1 MEEWA
6 ARIPAGEAL
15 TALEK
20 VLVRGR
26 GQATV
31 ELFLSG
37 KRSRFLSIHTDPFV
51 VVRMNSGVPSERI
64 HQRNTGR
71 RSFLGFRRGEPP
83 SRRVREPVGPPP
95 TPFPVA
101 ACDVLPP

>member
-6 ARIPAGEAL
+6 ARISTGEAL

-20 VLVRGR
+20 VLIRGR

-37 KRSRFLSIHTDPFV
+37 
-51 VVRMNSGVPSERI
+51 
-64 HQRNTGR
+64 
-71 RSFLGFRRGEPP
+71 
-83 SRRVREPVGPPP
+83 
-95 TPFPVA
+95 
-101 ACDVLPP
+101 